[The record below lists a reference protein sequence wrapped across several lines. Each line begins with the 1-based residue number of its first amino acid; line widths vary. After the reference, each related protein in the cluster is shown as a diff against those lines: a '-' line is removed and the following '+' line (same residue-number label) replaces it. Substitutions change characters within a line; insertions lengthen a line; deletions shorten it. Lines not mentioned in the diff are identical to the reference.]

1 MSAAATSDCN
11 PDARPAL
18 MAVRSSVLLGF
29 VAFEQVSLSEANEM
43 LTAWGHK
50 MGALN
55 RGNQGALCH
64 ALMHEGKPVA
74 VTTASNLIAGVVG
87 NCDWMKRE
95 NTIELSRLC
104 AARGGLCR
112 VALRLWREFVFPALG
127 YEYAVSYQD
136 ADLHNGNTY
145 RFDGWERVGRSRSG
159 TDTRSGRPGRD
170 KYVWAWPPR
179 KKPNMDST
187 Q

>member
-1 MSAAATSDCN
+1 VSA
-11 PDARPAL
+11 
-18 MAVRSSVLLGF
+18 LLSF
-29 VAFEQVSLSEANEM
+29 VAFEQVSLPEANEM

-64 ALMHEGKPVA
+64 ALLHEGKPVA

-87 NCDWMKRE
+87 NCELLRRE

-145 RFDGWERVGRSRSG
+145 RFDGWERLGPSG
-159 TDTRSGRPGRD
+159 TDTRSGRPGRNN
-170 KYVWAWPPR
+170 YVWAWPAR
-179 KKPNMDST
+179 KKPLLPLKWGAYSLWPDGWYRLFPPGAR
-187 Q
+187 